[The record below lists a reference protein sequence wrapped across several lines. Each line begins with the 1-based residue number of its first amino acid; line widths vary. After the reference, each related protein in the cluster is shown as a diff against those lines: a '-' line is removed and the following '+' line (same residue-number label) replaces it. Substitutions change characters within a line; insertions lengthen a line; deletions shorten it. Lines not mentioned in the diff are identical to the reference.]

1 MFFKLTLLFTLGPL
15 LEIYVL
21 IRIGEMIGALET
33 IALVVLTG
41 VVGAALAK
49 TQGLLILRR
58 IQQELYHGELPGD
71 ELLSGLCVLIGGA
84 FLITPGI
91 ISDVLGFLLI
101 LPATRK
107 IFKDFLKRKANRM
120 IQDGTFQIWWR

>member
-21 IRIGEMIGALET
+21 IEIGRLIGAVET
-33 IALVVLTG
+33 VALVVLTG
-41 VVGAALAK
+41 IVGAALAK

-58 IQQELYHGELPGD
+58 IQAELHQGELPGD
-71 ELLSGLCVLIGGA
+71 ELFNGLCVLVGGA

-101 LPATRK
+101 VPASRTVFREL
-107 IFKDFLKRKANRM
+107 IKRKVNRM
-120 IQDGTFQIWWR
+120 LQDGTFQIWWR

>member
-33 IALVVLTG
+33 VALVVLTG
-41 VVGAALAK
+41 IVGAALAK

-58 IQQELYHGELPGD
+58 IQSELHQGELPGD
-71 ELLSGLCVLIGGA
+71 ELFNGLCVLVGGA

-101 LPATRK
+101 VPASRAVFREL
-107 IFKDFLKRKANRM
+107 IKRKVNRM
-120 IQDGTFQIWWR
+120 LQDGTFQIWWR